1 MEMVLCIFQ
10 TERLIVENGMKVKNM
25 EKEFMNSK
33 IMMFMKDIGEMDR
46 DKEKEFI
53 NGLRVKDTMENGLMI
68 K

>member
-25 EKEFMNSK
+25 EKEFMNFK
-33 IMMFMKDIGEMDR
+33 IMMFMKDIGEMDK